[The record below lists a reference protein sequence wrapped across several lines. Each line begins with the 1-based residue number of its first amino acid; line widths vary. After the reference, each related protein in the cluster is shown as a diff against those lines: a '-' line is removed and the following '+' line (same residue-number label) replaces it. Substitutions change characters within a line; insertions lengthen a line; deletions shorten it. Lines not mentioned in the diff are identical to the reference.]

1 MPTRAMDAASTPI
14 PFVTNGRNPGVQT
27 LAQRVWRRA
36 ATMPLVRALCR
47 ADHLLCVAHGR
58 LLRRAVLGL
67 ARCSQPFF
75 DATAV
80 LGKAKWTALL
90 DGQGGRCVR
99 DAC

>member
-1 MPTRAMDAASTPI
+1 MPPRAMDAASTPI

-27 LAQRVWRRA
+27 LAQCVWRRGA
-36 ATMPLVRALCR
+36 PVPMVWALCR
-47 ADHLLCVAHGR
+47 ADHLLCMAHGR
-58 LLRRAVLGL
+58 LFRRAVVGL
-67 ARCSQPFF
+67 ACCSQPFF